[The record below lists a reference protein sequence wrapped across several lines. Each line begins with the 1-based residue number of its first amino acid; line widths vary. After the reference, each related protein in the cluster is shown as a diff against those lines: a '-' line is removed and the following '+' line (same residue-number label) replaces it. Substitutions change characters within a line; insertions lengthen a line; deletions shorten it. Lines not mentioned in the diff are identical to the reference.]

1 MRRLLAAAA
10 AALLAVAGCSE
21 PGDEGDRELIPDQD
35 PQPTWSVGC
44 ESGPNPIDGVGE
56 LTLPCLG
63 EGSETAVGVGDRP
76 LVVTLWASWCQPC
89 LEEAPEIEA
98 FYRAFG
104 DRIDVLGVDTADT
117 REKGRWFAEEFD
129 FTFPSVF
136 DADEE
141 LRTAF
146 GVPGLPGIA
155 FVDPDGTVAEVVNEP
170 GVTTESLTETAE
182 SAFGL
187 DLE

>member
-1 MRRLLAAAA
+1 MRRRLAAIAAA
-10 AALLAVAGCSE
+10 AALAASGCSSAG
-21 PGDEGDRELIPDQD
+21 GDDESD
-35 PQPTWSVGC
+35 PAASQPEPTWSVAC
-44 ESGPNPIDGVGE
+44 QDGPTPIEPAGE
-56 LTLPCLG
+56 LDLPCLG
-63 EGSETAVGVGDRP
+63 DESDTTVGVGDRP

-117 REKGRWFAEEFD
+117 RQKGMWFAEEFD

-136 DADEE
+136 DADER

-155 FVDPDGTVAEVVNEP
+155 FVNPDGTVAEIVNEP

-182 SAFGL
+182 AAFGL
-187 DLE
+187 DLG